1 MDASSDMV
9 ITTRRNI
16 LPVISVCVT
25 TVNPTDVS
33 SCNVPNP
40 VVNRT
45 NVSLERVANISVQ
58 KVCVFSFSYF
68 LFWQALKKKKFPNIK
83 KIIQIVMM
91 HRGRLASVQF
101 VEACLDVLMY
111 IISLS
116 ISSFI
121 VTVML
126 SSLELTVFKSFIFQ
140 NSC

>member
-83 KIIQIVMM
+83 KIIQIVRCIGDGLPPSNLLKLGCANVY
-91 HRGRLASVQF
+91 HFPIYQLIYCDCNAFLIGIDCF
-101 VEACLDVLMY
+101 
-111 IISLS
+111 
-116 ISSFI
+116 
-121 VTVML
+121 
-126 SSLELTVFKSFIFQ
+126 
-140 NSC
+140 